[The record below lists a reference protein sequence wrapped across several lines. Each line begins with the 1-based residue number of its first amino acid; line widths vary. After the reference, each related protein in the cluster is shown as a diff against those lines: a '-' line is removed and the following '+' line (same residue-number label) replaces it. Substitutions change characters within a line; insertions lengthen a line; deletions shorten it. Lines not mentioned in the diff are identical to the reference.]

1 MYIYIYRESFPG
13 GQWVKNQPAMQ
24 DTGDMDSIPGSRK
37 IPWKRKLQPTPV
49 FLPKNSHEQRSLVG
63 YRSKGRKESDMTEP
77 LNTHIDTSVKTYIV
91 SRVLSIHTHLPYLN
105 SIMRK
110 REKCIL
116 QLLKHIRICPQCL
129 IDRKVTSK
137 TQKETRQVHYCLLP
151 CKDPGN
157 FKVIFT
163 LTVNTRAYPFSLSVK
178 MRLYRLLLL
187 VVFKLQASTN
197 RCS

>member
-1 MYIYIYRESFPG
+1 MYIYIERELPWWSVG
-13 GQWVKNQPAMQ
+13 KNQPAMQ

-49 FLPKNSHEQRSLVG
+49 FLPKNSHEQRSLLG

-77 LNTHIDTSVKTYIV
+77 LNTHIDMSVKTYIV

-129 IDRKVTSK
+129 IDRKAQAKHKKKQDKFILAVCPVK
-137 TQKETRQVHYCLLP
+137 TQ
-151 CKDPGN
+151 G
-157 FKVIFT
+157 T
-163 LTVNTRAYPFSLSVK
+163 LR
-178 MRLYRLLLL
+178 
-187 VVFKLQASTN
+187 
-197 RCS
+197 